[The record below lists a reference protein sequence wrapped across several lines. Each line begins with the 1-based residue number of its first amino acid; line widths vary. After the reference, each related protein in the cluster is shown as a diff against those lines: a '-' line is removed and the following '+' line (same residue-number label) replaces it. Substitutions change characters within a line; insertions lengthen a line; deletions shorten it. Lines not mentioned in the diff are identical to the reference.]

1 MKDMK
6 AQVAVVLIGRN
17 EGERLRKAPESIP
30 NGLQIVYVDFRS
42 TDGSV
47 ALAKQKAVLLSS

>member
-1 MKDMK
+1 MKT
-6 AQVAVVLIGRN
+6 QIAVVLIARN
-17 EGERLRKAPESIP
+17 EGERLRKALESIP

-47 ALAKQKAVLLSS
+47 ALAKQKAVWLMYS

>member
-1 MKDMK
+1 MKYMK
-6 AQVAVVLIGRN
+6 TQIAVVQIARN
-17 EGERLRKAPESIP
+17 EGERLRKALESIP
-30 NGLQIVYVDFRS
+30 NGLQIVYVDLRS